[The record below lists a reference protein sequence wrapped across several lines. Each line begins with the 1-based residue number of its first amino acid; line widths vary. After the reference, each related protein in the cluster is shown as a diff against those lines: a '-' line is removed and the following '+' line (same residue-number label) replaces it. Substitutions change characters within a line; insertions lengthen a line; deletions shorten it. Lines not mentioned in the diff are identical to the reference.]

1 MGTSSIKP
9 SIMKILVCPDYNSMS
24 QKAADLVHLEIGKK
38 PDLLFCVASG
48 GSPSGLYELMYQK
61 HLKNPEFFNKIRMI
75 KLDEWVGLPAASE
88 FSSEFDVQRKL
99 LQKIEVPAFRYT
111 AFDDQAIDP
120 NGECQ
125 RVQAELEKVGPIDI
139 CILGIGQNGHI
150 ALNEPH
156 SKLQLDCHVAALS
169 ERTLSSGMIEKVGI
183 PLKQGM
189 TLGLGG
195 IMSSKMVVLMISG
208 KGKKEAFQQLMTK
221 EINPELPASMLW
233 MHPNTFVIVD
243 ETSV

>member
-1 MGTSSIKP
+1 
-9 SIMKILVCPDYNSMS
+9 MKIHVCPDYKAMS

-38 PDLLFCVASG
+38 PNLLFCVASG
-48 GSPSGLYELMYQK
+48 GSPSGLYELMVKK

-75 KLDEWVGLPAASE
+75 KLDEWVGLPAGSE
-88 FSSEFDVQRKL
+88 FSSEYDVQQKL
-99 LQKIEVPAFRYT
+99 LQQIDIPAYRYI
-111 AFDDQAIDP
+111 AFDDQTSDP
-120 NGECQ
+120 DGECKRIQ
-125 RVQAELEKVGPIDI
+125 TEIEQSGPIDI

-150 ALNEPH
+150 ALNEPN

-183 PLKQGM
+183 PLKEGM
-189 TLGLGG
+189 TIGLGG
-195 IMSSKMVVLMISG
+195 IMASKMVILLISG
-208 KGKKEAFQQLMTK
+208 KGKKEAFDQLMTK

-233 MHPNTFVIVD
+233 LHPNAYVIVN